1 MLRKSLFLLL
11 MLLPFFMF
19 GTDKVFPEKIL
30 FNITFNEKTKIN
42 GKYLKSESKEI
53 KLNEAEQEN
62 IEQMPQTETKEEN
75 SEETENVTETN
86 DIYLSEEEE
95 KFYLNVLDKNKSDL
109 EMKLFKF
116 IQGKNIK
123 TTFFRSMENPAN
135 TPEIHVFIDNY
146 QSGEFNLI
154 KNVNTQMTYI
164 VEIQNRNKKNIAK
177 IKKKYIVRTV
187 SSKPLEAQRLSELNE
202 RFIKD
207 IYRLMTRYLQDKM

>member
-42 GKYLKSESKEI
+42 GKYLKSESIE
-53 KLNEAEQEN
+53 EN
-62 IEQMPQTETKEEN
+62 LSDLSSDEQMPQTETKEEN